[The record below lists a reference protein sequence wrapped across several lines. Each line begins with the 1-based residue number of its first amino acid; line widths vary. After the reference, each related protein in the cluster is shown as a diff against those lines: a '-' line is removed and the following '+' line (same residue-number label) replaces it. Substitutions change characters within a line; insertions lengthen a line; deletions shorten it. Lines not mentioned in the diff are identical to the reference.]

1 MNNIIDTVVLRV
13 MAFAHPEGLN
23 ILLEA
28 LNTSS
33 ARLPSEVYNLDEDD
47 NRLKDKDLSELAKG
61 LRYAK
66 REGRQVWLSNA
77 EQLSQHFQQGTLI
90 IETLS
95 LEEIEE
101 RVNIELQY
109 KIGKGESACL
119 VLARRYQALAVF
131 LSSDKKACQVAE
143 AIGISYLTLQD
154 IIEIWVELKQ
164 PTLEELNFLVNGME
178 NASFRLPA
186 NFLEQLRQQCQP

>member
-28 LNTSS
+28 LNASS

-47 NRLKDKDLSELAKG
+47 NRLQYKDLSELAKG

-77 EQLSQHFQQGTLI
+77 EQLS
-90 IETLS
+90 
-95 LEEIEE
+95 
-101 RVNIELQY
+101 
-109 KIGKGESACL
+109 
-119 VLARRYQALAVF
+119 
-131 LSSDKKACQVAE
+131 
-143 AIGISYLTLQD
+143 
-154 IIEIWVELKQ
+154 
-164 PTLEELNFLVNGME
+164 
-178 NASFRLPA
+178 
-186 NFLEQLRQQCQP
+186 

>member
-28 LNTSS
+28 LNASS

-47 NRLKDKDLSELAKG
+47 CSLKGKDLSELAKG

-66 REGRQVWLSNA
+66 REGRRVWLSNA

-109 KIGKGESACL
+109 KIGTGESACL

-131 LSSDKKACQVAE
+131 LSSDKKACKIAE
-143 AIGISYLTLQD
+143 GIGISYLTLQD
-154 IIEIWVELKQ
+154 IIEIWVEQKQ

-178 NASFRLPA
+178 NANFRLPG
-186 NFLEQLRQQCQP
+186 NFLEQLRQRCQP